1 MAVRA
6 FSASLSALRVDWYAA
21 SSCCR
26 FFCSILANSCA
37 SFTWASSS
45 RSLCARAVNSE
56 VFCSG
61 PNAGATPVMNLSPSP
76 TTPSTPLDCTWTFC
90 GVWSVATAPFAPRTI
105 AIGPCGAAG
114 PAPKPPGPPR
124 SVKPP
129 PGVKPR
135 TLSAPPNSGTAAG
148 PEARR
153 PTAAATVPPT
163 TLFLAYAAMS
173 PPGAPPAPQSPNGGT
188 VLVLRLVGLASIPG
202 GTPPPAGGATRPPPP
217 KEEDDPPPPPPPPR
231 AGPPMLLRACCCRF
245 GGGPESGP
253 GLG

>member
-1 MAVRA
+1 MPEVC
-6 FSASLSALRVDWYAA
+6 SLRRLTALATCARNALR
-21 SSCCR
+21 
-26 FFCSILANSCA
+26 
-37 SFTWASSS
+37 WASSS

-61 PNAGATPVMNLSPSP
+61 PKAGATPVMNLSPSP

-105 AIGPCGAAG
+105 AIGPCGWT

-153 PTAAATVPPT
+153 PAAAATGPPPT

-188 VLVLRLVGLASIPG
+188 VLVLRLEGLASIPG

-217 KEEDDPPPPPPPPR
+217 KEGDDPPMP
-231 AGPPMLLRACCCRF
+231 LRACCF
-245 GGGPESGP
+245 PESGP